1 MLASWLSLRLA
12 PVRAAELPE
21 GTDKVESLTPDQ
33 ARKLVKEF
41 PGVELEIE
49 NKRSAQWRLS
59 NCLPL
64 KGLKSLDPDTAKA
77 LAGYDKGPLVLS
89 GLTTID
95 TDTAKGLAEFKGP
108 YVYLSGL
115 TTIDADA
122 AKAIAEVKSHNLCLN
137 GLATLDAVTAKA
149 LAKSKAWNGRLPKL
163 TTLDTE
169 AARALAAIDTW
180 NGQLPGL
187 TAFESSDS
195 IAIAKALATRKGSL
209 SLPNLKRISPKTL
222 SALITKEDVEIPLI
236 EKLELIPESD
246 GGGTEDFV
254 IPKEFEERQKQKAR

>member
-49 NKRSAQWRLS
+49 NKRSAQWKLS
-59 NCLPL
+59 SCLPL

-77 LAGYDKGPLVLS
+77 LAGYDKGPLV
-89 GLTTID
+89 
-95 TDTAKGLAEFKGP
+95 
-108 YVYLSGL
+108 LSGL

-222 SALITKEDVEIPLI
+222 SALITKEDVEIPVI
-236 EKLELIPESD
+236 ETLELIPEPD
-246 GGGTEDFV
+246 GGETEEFV
-254 IPKEFEERQKQKAR
+254 IPK

>member
-1 MLASWLSLRLA
+1 
-12 PVRAAELPE
+12 VRADELPE
-21 GTDKVESLTPDQ
+21 GTDKVEGLTPDQ

-49 NKRSAQWRLS
+49 NKRSAQWTLS

-89 GLTTID
+89 GLTT
-95 TDTAKGLAEFKGP
+95 L
-108 YVYLSGL
+108 
-115 TTIDADA
+115 DAD
-122 AKAIAEVKSHNLCLN
+122 
-137 GLATLDAVTAKA
+137 T
-149 LAKSKAWNGRLPKL
+149 
-163 TTLDTE
+163 
-169 AARALAAIDTW
+169 ARALAAIDTW